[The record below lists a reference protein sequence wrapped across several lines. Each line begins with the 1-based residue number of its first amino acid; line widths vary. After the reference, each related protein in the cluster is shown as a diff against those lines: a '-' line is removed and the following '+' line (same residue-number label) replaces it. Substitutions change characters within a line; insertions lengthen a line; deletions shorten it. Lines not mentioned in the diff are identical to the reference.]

1 MVMADAGD
9 AILAVILASPFYL
22 ILFSIIAVVVVWAF
36 AAGLMALL
44 GVVNFLTRPVQS
56 ILWLVKWVALIAAS
70 FGMLGGIVCLFI
82 ARYRIRGLEVCGVS
96 LLLFLLSLACE
107 MGREKLEDMRQERV
121 ARRQERREMRRQ
133 VKRDNRLRA
142 ELGEQGWL
150 EVKRVEMGDEDFEQW
165 REMQAKLDR
174 ISAASRR
181 SDQEA
186 RESQAGGFDA
196 PEDGRPVVDTTAA
209 DLEQGY
215 NERS

>member
-1 MVMADAGD
+1 MEGGIIIRMADAGET
-9 AILAVILASPFYL
+9 ILALVLASPFYL
-22 ILFSIIAVVVVWAF
+22 ILFSVIAVVVVWAF

-56 ILWLVKWVALIAAS
+56 ILWLVKWVALIVAS
-70 FGMLGGIVCLFI
+70 FGMLGGIVCLFF
-82 ARYRIRGLEVCGVS
+82 ARYRIRGLEVCGAA

-150 EVKRVEMGDEDFEQW
+150 EVKRMEMGDEAFEDW
-165 REMQAKLDR
+165 RRTQALADR
-174 ISAASRR
+174 LTAAGRR
-181 SDQEA
+181 SGQEA
-186 RESQAGGFDA
+186 LESQAGGFDA

-209 DLEQGY
+209 DLE
-215 NERS
+215 